1 MIIKHTNF
9 LSYCDMEKLLSLE
22 RQTFYFRKRNEIK
35 EKFGKKT
42 SENEYWKLVE
52 NEKNNYVESEI
63 FVALL
68 ESTVETLNSP

>member
-1 MIIKHTNF
+1 MIIKLLVIHTNF

-35 EKFGKKT
+35 EKIRKKT

-52 NEKNNYVESEI
+52 K
-63 FVALL
+63 
-68 ESTVETLNSP
+68 